1 LVEETR
7 LHDSLAG
14 CARVRRILKLPC
26 RKSTLI
32 CAAYDTQRMAGVR
45 CIGRKGPKHGVN
57 GDGSVR
63 DKYRSLRQAQ
73 LRFAA
78 DADHQADPTGKE
90 VGSNPMRGCRK
101 ERPKDVRTWRAK
113 ISSME

>member
-1 LVEETR
+1 
-7 LHDSLAG
+7 
-14 CARVRRILKLPC
+14 
-26 RKSTLI
+26 
-32 CAAYDTQRMAGVR
+32 M
-45 CIGRKGPKHGVN
+45 
-57 GDGSVR
+57 R

-113 ISSME
+113 ISSVEQQNKTPWQKTCGVHSPSEVRPPRVSYALTSDV